1 MSFSISLLPEVLRS
15 PDSDEVSALGIIR
28 LGDFQETFSASL
40 SYWNAGQYRRHWL
53 KAATRLVGM
62 ETTSCLI
69 TSMFDPAIAN
79 FIIWQPMYRR
89 GDIVYIQN
97 QILFLEEQPK
107 PFNERDPFSS
117 VAGRETSG
125 EDGKLSEWTVSIKDL
140 EAFLLAD
147 SLLRAA

>member
-15 PDSDEVSALGIIR
+15 PDSDEMSALGIIR
-28 LGDFQETFSASL
+28 MGDFQETFNASL

-53 KAATRLVGM
+53 KAVTRLVGT

-69 TSMFDPAIAN
+69 TSMFDPAVAN
-79 FIIWQPMYRR
+79 FIIWHPMYRQ
-89 GDIVYIQN
+89 GDVVHIQN

-117 VAGRETSG
+117 VAERQTRS
-125 EDGKLSEWTVSIKDL
+125 EDGEVSEWSVSIKDL
-140 EAFLLAD
+140 ESFLLAD